1 VGRITDE
8 DIARVRD
15 ATDIVKLISERMVLK
30 PKGRLFW
37 GLCPFHGEKTPSF
50 KVDPSTQ
57 LYHCFGCGEG
67 GDVFR
72 FLMRTENMEFP
83 EAVRLLAERANIEL
97 AEAEG
102 GVPRGHK
109 ERLYAALSEAAEYY
123 HRVLTG
129 SRETGAGSAR
139 DYLAGRGFGSA
150 VAKSWRLGFAPGRGA
165 LVKHLTAAGFSAD
178 EMVDANLALRA
189 DNGVLKDRFYERI
202 MFPIDDMT
210 GRTIAFGGR
219 TIGGGEPK
227 YLNTND
233 TPVFHKSATLYALDR
248 AKATIVSTGTAIVV
262 EGYTDVI
269 ALHEAGITN
278 VVATLGTAHN
288 RRHVKLL
295 ARFAKRIVYLFDGD
309 AAGLAAAEKAAGLI
323 DDETMSV
330 DLNVAVIP
338 DSLDPADLVARDGA
352 AAMTAVV
359 EGSRPLLEFAIERRL
374 DRWDLERPEQ
384 RSRAVKDAAEVLA
397 PLRGSTI
404 ASDYANLI
412 ADRLF
417 VKVEQVIAAIPSKT
431 ATAHEPEPQALPEDG
446 PMTLFAP
453 TGKEGKAERELIA
466 LMVTHAR
473 LRPQAQELLTQ
484 SLLAEPA
491 HRALAE
497 IIASADS
504 GMSVAAL
511 VGMLESGVPGAA
523 HALSGVDSGT
533 LSQDEAEIM
542 ASDLVTRLKGFALE
556 RRIAAGRARLKRP
569 ESFKDSAE
577 SDDLFRE
584 VSELQRELDA
594 LRRGA
599 ATTE

>member
-1 VGRITDE
+1 MGRITDE

-83 EAVRLLAERANIEL
+83 DSVRLLAERANIEL
-97 AEAEG
+97 AESEG

-109 ERLYAALSEAAEYY
+109 ERLYAALIEAADFY

-129 SRETGAGSAR
+129 SREQGAGAAR
-139 DYLAGRGFGSA
+139 DYLAGRGFGST
-150 VAKSWRLGFAPGRGA
+150 VAKSWKLGYAPGRGA

-189 DNGVLKDRFYERI
+189 DNGTLKDRFYERI

-233 TPVFHKSATLYALDR
+233 TPVFSKSATLYALDR
-248 AKATIVSTGTAIVV
+248 AKATIVSTGTAVVV

-295 ARFAKRIVYLFDGD
+295 GRFAKRVVYLFDGD
-309 AAGLAAAEKAAGLI
+309 TAGLAAAEKAAGLI
-323 DDETMSV
+323 DDETLSV

-338 DSLDPADLVARDGA
+338 DALDPADLVARDGA
-352 AAMTAVV
+352 DGLRAVI
-359 EGSRPLLEFAIERRL
+359 ESSRPLLEFAIDRRL
-374 DRWDLERPEQ
+374 DRWDLDRPEQ
-384 RSRAVKDAAEVLA
+384 RSRAVKDAAEILA
-397 PLRGSTI
+397 PVRGTTI
-404 ASDYANLI
+404 ATDYANLI

-417 VKVEQVIAAIPSKT
+417 ANVEQVLAAIPTKAAAQHEAST
-431 ATAHEPEPQALPEDG
+431 ADG
-446 PMTLFAP
+446 PGVEQITLFAP
-453 TGKEGKAERELIA
+453 SGKEAKAERELIT

-473 LRPQAQELLTQ
+473 LRPQAQELLAL

-491 HRALAE
+491 HRALAQ

-511 VGMLESGVPGAA
+511 VGMLEAGVPGAA
-523 HALSGVDSGT
+523 HALSGTDSGVIGH
-533 LSQDEAEIM
+533 DEAETM
-542 ASDLVTRLKGFALE
+542 AADLTTALKGFALE

-569 ESFKDSAE
+569 DSFKDSAE
-577 SDDLFRE
+577 SDDLFKE
-584 VSELQRELDA
+584 VSALQRQLDA